1 MPEKPAGIQSVGNA
15 GARTASPERRR
26 PEPEA
31 LELTVVHEDD
41 SLIVVNKPPGMVVHP
56 TYKNTSG
63 TLLNG
68 LLWHVRGRAGVLP
81 SIITRLDKNTSGLV
95 LVALSPEVHARVQ
108 RDASAGQVKKEYL
121 ALVRGTPTPRSGSI
135 SLPLA
140 RSPEDRRLVIVTLDG
155 QASETRYEVLS
166 SSSGPDPSPACGPD
180 LVRSGYS
187 LVRCELVTG
196 RSHQIRVHFA
206 AVGHPILG
214 DPTYGEAHATMTRQA
229 LHAWR
234 LTLRHPVSG
243 ELLHVEAELPADFQA
258 LLTPVP

>member
-1 MPEKPAGIQSVGNA
+1 MPEKPAGIQSA
-15 GARTASPERRR
+15 PERRR

-31 LELTVVHEDD
+31 LELTVIHEDE
-41 SLIVVNKPPGMVVHP
+41 SLLVVNKPPGMVVHP

-121 ALVRGTPTPRSGSI
+121 ALVRGTPTPRAGSI

-140 RSPEDRRLVIVTLDG
+140 RSPEDRRLVVVTLAG
-155 QASETRYEVLS
+155 QASETRYEVIS
-166 SSSGPDPSPACGPD
+166 TSGGADALEPD
-180 LVRSGYS
+180 YS

-196 RSHQIRVHFA
+196 RSHQIRVHFS

-214 DPTYGEAHATMTRQA
+214 DPTYGEAHATMPRQA

-243 ELLHVEAELPADFQA
+243 EPLHVEAELPADFQA
-258 LLTPVP
+258 LLTPAP